1 MKIEFS
7 VDVPSSIALN
17 SAWHFIAAL
26 SDVASAERDFYAQN
40 SYAERG
46 TANLA
51 KLVGVP
57 HLTMFDVALLIP
69 LIPVLAILISWWAK
83 PDEFSTR
90 RDVASNRLRDGKGKT
105 RRGSKPPGAVRRV
118 P

>member
-1 MKIEFS
+1 MLKPMKIEFS

-46 TANLA
+46 TDNLA
-51 KLVGVP
+51 KMFGRAAPDDVRRCPSHTGNSCTRNPHQLVGE
-57 HLTMFDVALLIP
+57 A
-69 LIPVLAILISWWAK
+69 
-83 PDEFSTR
+83 
-90 RDVASNRLRDGKGKT
+90 G
-105 RRGSKPPGAVRRV
+105 
-118 P
+118 